1 MIGTL
6 AQTGVTAG
14 DVVDPVVLAGI
25 SGIVA
30 ITLAGLGSLIAG
42 YFQESRALSTVANV
56 NTIETVDRAQED
68 DKGGNQ

>member
-14 DVVDPVVLAGI
+14 DVVDPIVLAGI
-25 SGIVA
+25 GSLLA
-30 ITLAGLGSLIAG
+30 ITFAGIASLIAG

-68 DKGGNQ
+68 EKGGN

>member
-1 MIGTL
+1 MIGAI
-6 AQTGVTAG
+6 AQTGVTAT

-25 SGIVA
+25 AGIVA
-30 ITLAGLGSLIAG
+30 ITLAGLASFIAG

-68 DKGGNQ
+68 DKGGGN